1 MAEINNNLT
10 LFEIK
15 KSINTCNK
23 QQNCEKEPIY
33 QSLKEDSKLKAVKSN
48 HDEEN
53 LESIPIINQII
64 GSLNF
69 Y

>member
-1 MAEINNNLT
+1 MT
-10 LFEIK
+10 LFENK

-23 QQNCEKEPIY
+23 QNFEKEPIY
-33 QSLKEDSKLKAVKSN
+33 QSLKEDSKLKADKSN

-53 LESIPIINQII
+53 LESIQIINQII